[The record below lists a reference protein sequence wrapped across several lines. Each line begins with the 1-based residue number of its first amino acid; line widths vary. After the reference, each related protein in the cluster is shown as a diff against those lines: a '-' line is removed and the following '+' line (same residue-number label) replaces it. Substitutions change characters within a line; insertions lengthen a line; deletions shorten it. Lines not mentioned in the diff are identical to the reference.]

1 MGINGLKKIIKKYVP
16 GALTEIPIETLKN
29 TTIAI
34 DSSILLYK
42 FRYTYTTNNFHILGF
57 LNIITELLNENILP
71 VFIFDGKPP
80 EAKQDILDKRMLIKT
95 KNNERLEFLINSLGS
110 DDNTIPLEEFI
121 NSDSEDSDKELGL
134 TNLKE
139 SIKKEE
145 IIKEIL
151 KIKKNTLNI
160 TRKHSLEVIDLLK
173 YLGVPYFKAISE
185 AEDYCAFLQKNNFV
199 DYVLSEDTDSLT
211 FGANKILFSSSKNN
225 YLLANLKLILD
236 GLGMDESSFI
246 DFCILLGCDY
256 TCKIPKIGPV
266 GALEIIK
273 KHKNIETFIKNN
285 TKIKIPD
292 NFNYL
297 TARELFT
304 RNKNYPKIDPIKK
317 INFKEIINLINNYSP
332 NNIYSFIN

>member
-121 NSDSEDSDKELGL
+121 KRSRLIHDDKYG
-134 TNLKE
+134 
-139 SIKKEE
+139 
-145 IIKEIL
+145 
-151 KIKKNTLNI
+151 
-160 TRKHSLEVIDLLK
+160 
-173 YLGVPYFKAISE
+173 
-185 AEDYCAFLQKNNFV
+185 
-199 DYVLSEDTDSLT
+199 
-211 FGANKILFSSSKNN
+211 
-225 YLLANLKLILD
+225 YLLVEYVN
-236 GLGMDESSFI
+236 
-246 DFCILLGCDY
+246 
-256 TCKIPKIGPV
+256 
-266 GALEIIK
+266 IK
-273 KHKNIETFIKNN
+273 TKVKN
-285 TKIKIPD
+285 
-292 NFNYL
+292 
-297 TARELFT
+297 
-304 RNKNYPKIDPIKK
+304 
-317 INFKEIINLINNYSP
+317 KEVKT
-332 NNIYSFIN
+332 